1 MSRYLSRKDV
11 AQQLEIS
18 VDSVKN
24 NEIRLGLKATR
35 RDINPR
41 LIRYDRIAA
50 ERALRQRK
58 VIK

>member
-1 MSRYLSRKDV
+1 MSRFVTRKDL

-18 VDSVKN
+18 VDVKN